1 MAIVRRVAIA
11 AWFVTLC
18 AALGASPALA
28 ARGHLFARTIGAACS
43 ESPCGDGQLESPSG
57 VAVAQATGDV
67 YVVDKGDGRV
77 ERFSAGGGFIGQF
90 DGSGL
95 LPGEGTGAPTG
106 KLSAPEGI
114 AVDNACEIHEPVLT
128 ESTTPTCAQFDPSH
142 DDVYVVDAGHAVIDK
157 FTADGEYL
165 GQLTEAGGSGFG
177 EVDGVAVDA
186 QGRVWVYTGSGAID
200 EFGNEAPVNSF
211 VSAIEAATQGLGFAQ
226 PGFARDSSGAFYDV
240 YRFAKVLAKLNPA
253 GEIISSEVD
262 GEGVTGVAVEP
273 TTNDVFVAKAE
284 MVDVFNPA
292 GEPIEHLGAGLLT
305 SASGVAVDT
314 SSENVNVS
322 DASSNVVD
330 VFEPEPPRA
339 PTIESVSASEVTAKS
354 ATLNGELNP
363 RGAATA
369 YKFEYGICASAA
381 ACPSSGYEASV
392 PAGEGELAAGFEV
405 AQLDEH
411 VTGLSGGHVYHVRL
425 VAHNSQGPAMSDER
439 VFVTSP
445 EAAALPLPDGRDWEI
460 VSPTEKQGALI
471 EAIGEG
477 HVTQAAADGSA
488 MSYATAAPS
497 EPEPEGNNN
506 LSQIVS
512 TRTPGGWVSRDLAVP
527 HVEATGVALQGQ
539 EFRFFSEQLT
549 SAAVQPSGTFIPQGT
564 PGALAPAEASEQT
577 AFLREVW
584 GPSGPPDWCSSACYH
599 PLVTGR
605 PPFANVPPATVFG
618 TQCRGSFC
626 GPRFI
631 GATKDMS
638 HVLIESDVALTG
650 APLSEGGLYEW
661 SHGTLA
667 MVSVLPEGTPA
678 ASFPKLG
685 LLNEDTRN
693 AISSNGSRIVWSE
706 HVGEKHLFLRD
717 MTRAETVQLD
727 EVQGGSGENSSE
739 PDFQFASADG
749 SRVFFTD
756 HQRLTADS
764 GGGPNVSHQQD
775 DLYECDI
782 VLQAGRLGCRLTDL
796 TPLHEGEPAN
806 VQNEI
811 LGGADDGSYV
821 YFVAN
826 GVQAEG
832 AVHGSC
838 ASGLASTAGVLCN
851 LYVAH
856 LQEGAWRTE
865 LVAALS
871 QNDFPDWNGEGSAFF
886 LTKTPVR
893 TSPDGHWLEFMS
905 ERNLT
910 GYDPRDS
917 STGKADEEVYLYSA
931 DSRRVICAS
940 CEPSGARPLGVPYSS
955 LHYGLDG
962 QQVWFD
968 ARQIAASVPAWSS
981 FGEAQTAYDPRFLL
995 DDGRL
1000 FFNSTD
1006 ALVST
1011 DANGKN
1017 DVYEFEPP
1025 GVGSCSG
1032 ENSSFS
1038 VLSGGC
1044 VALISSG
1051 QSGTEA
1057 GFLDASASGDD
1068 VFFFTNAQLA
1078 SVDTDTGLDVYD
1090 AHVCTTAAPCFTA
1103 SQPPPPPC
1111 SSADECRGSS
1121 SPQPILGTPGSASI
1135 TGSGNVGSSAH
1146 PTSPVLSNRQKLAKA
1161 LASCLA
1167 RFKHKAR
1174 RKACER
1180 AARKHYPVAHAKRG
1194 TKGKR
1199 KKSAGKK
1206 GARR

>member
-1 MAIVRRVAIA
+1 VLRVRWVATA
-11 AWFVTLC
+11 AWLAALC

-43 ESPCGDGQLESPSG
+43 TSPCGEGQFESPSG
-57 VAVAQATGDV
+57 IAVAQATGDV

-77 ERFSAGGGFIGQF
+77 ERFSAAGGFVGQF

-95 LPGEGTGAPTG
+95 LPGEGAGAPTG
-106 KLSAPEGI
+106 KLSSPEGI
-114 AVDNACEIHEPVLT
+114 AVDNACELHEPVLT
-128 ESTTPTCAQFDPSH
+128 ESTTPTCAEFDPSR
-142 DDVYVVDAGHAVIDK
+142 DAVYVADTGHAVIDK

-177 EVDGVAVDA
+177 EVDGVAVDG

-200 EFGNEAPVNSF
+200 EFGNEAPANSF
-211 VSAIEAATQGLGFAQ
+211 VTAIQAATQGLGFAE

-253 GEIISSEVD
+253 GEIVSSEVD

-273 TTNDVFVAKAE
+273 ATNDVFVAKAE
-284 MVDVFNPA
+284 TVDVFNPA

-305 SASGVAVDT
+305 SASGVGVDT
-314 SSENVNVS
+314 SSENVYVS
-322 DASSNVVD
+322 DAQGDVVD
-330 VFEPEPPRA
+330 VFVPEPPRA

-369 YKFEYGICASAA
+369 YRFEYGICASIA
-381 ACPSSGYEASV
+381 ACPSTGYDTSV
-392 PAGEGELAAGFEV
+392 PAGEGELTAGFEV
-405 AQLDEH
+405 AQLDAH
-411 VTGLSGGHVYHVRL
+411 VTGLSGGSVYHVRL
-425 VAHNSQGPAMSDER
+425 VAHNPLGTTVSVEH
-439 VFVTSP
+439 VLVTSP
-445 EAAALPLPDGRDWEI
+445 DAARLSLPDGRDWEL

-497 EPEPEGNNN
+497 EPDPEGNNN

-512 TRTPGGWVSRDLAVP
+512 TRTPGGWISRDLAVP

-539 EFRFFSEQLT
+539 EFRFFSEELT
-549 SAAVQPSGTFIPQGT
+549 SAAVQPSGAFIPEGT

-577 AFLREVW
+577 AFLRDVW
-584 GPSGPPDWCSSACYH
+584 GASGPPAWCAGACYR
-599 PLVTGR
+599 PLVTSKS
-605 PPFANVPPATVFG
+605 PFANVAPATAFG
-618 TQCRGSFC
+618 AQCRGSFC

-638 HVLIESDVALTG
+638 HAVIESDVALTE

-661 SHGTLA
+661 SHGQLA
-667 MVSVLPEGTPA
+667 MVSVLPRGSPA

-693 AISSNGSRIVWSE
+693 AISSDGSRIVWSE

-717 MTRAETVQLD
+717 MTRGESVQLD
-727 EVQGGSGENSSE
+727 AVQGGSGENSSE

-782 VLQAGRLGCRLTDL
+782 VLEAGKLGCHLTDV
-796 TPLHEGEPAN
+796 TPLHEGESAN

-838 ASGLASTAGVLCN
+838 ASGLASTAAVLCN
-851 LYVAH
+851 LYVTH
-856 LQEGAWRTE
+856 LQEGAWKTE
-865 LVAALS
+865 LVTVLS

-893 TSPDGHWLEFMS
+893 ASPDGRWLEFMS
-905 ERNLT
+905 ERDLT
-910 GYDPRDS
+910 GYDTRDR
-917 STGKADEEVYLYSA
+917 STGKPDEEVYLYSV

-940 CEPSGARPLGVPYSS
+940 CSPSGARPTGVPYGS

-968 ARQIAASVPAWSS
+968 ARQVAASVPAWSS
-981 FGEAQTAYDPRFLL
+981 FGEAQTAYDSRFLL

-1000 FFNSTD
+1000 LFNSTD
-1006 ALVST
+1006 ALVPA
-1011 DANGKN
+1011 DGNEKN

-1025 GVGSCSG
+1025 SVGSCSD
-1032 ENSSFS
+1032 ESSSFS
-1038 VLSGGC
+1038 ALSEGC

-1078 SVDTDTGLDVYD
+1078 GADTDTGLDVYD
-1090 AHVCTTAAPCFTA
+1090 AHVCTAAAECFAAP
-1103 SQPPPPPC
+1103 QPPPPPC
-1111 SSADECRGSS
+1111 SSADECRSSS
-1121 SPQPILGTPGSASI
+1121 SPQLTLGVPGSASI
-1135 TGSGNVGSSAH
+1135 SGSDNFGPSR
-1146 PTSPVLSNRQKLAKA
+1146 PTPPKLSNRQKLAKA
-1161 LASCLA
+1161 LASCRV
-1167 RFKHKAR
+1167 RFKRKAR
-1174 RKACER
+1174 RKTCEHS
-1180 AARKHYPVAHAKRG
+1180 ARKRYPVAQAKE
-1194 TKGKR
+1194 TKGKH